1 MASAPGVI
9 LVMGSTG
16 SGKTTFINQFLDE
29 FNQLETGDG
38 LDSVT
43 QDIAAVRAKV
53 GGRDVEFID
62 TPGFDDT
69 NRSEFEI
76 ATIIADW
83 LAFRYRNGYKIN
95 GIVLMRDIR
104 RVRATGSDIANRI
117 VFEKLIGSNN
127 FKNIRLMT
135 SFWPPASDIAGTKQ
149 CEKREAMLR
158 EVFWKDMISH
168 GANMSR
174 FNIHED

>member
-1 MASAPGVI
+1 
-9 LVMGSTG
+9 
-16 SGKTTFINQFLDE
+16 
-29 FNQLETGDG
+29 
-38 LDSVT
+38 
-43 QDIAAVRAKV
+43 
-53 GGRDVEFID
+53 
-62 TPGFDDT
+62 
-69 NRSEFEI
+69 
-76 ATIIADW
+76 
-83 LAFRYRNGYKIN
+83 
-95 GIVLMRDIR
+95 MRDIR

-135 SFWPPASDIAGTKQ
+135 SFRPPASDSAGTKQ